1 MTEDDKKVLL
11 NIARLSIQHG
21 LDHQYPGN
29 ISPKDYSS
37 ALQQTAACFVTLQ
50 LNGELRGCIGS
61 LIAHQALINDVY
73 EHAHGAAFTDPR
85 FSALTVDEFPSLHI
99 EISILSS
106 MQAINFKN
114 EEDLLKQLK
123 PGVDGLTI
131 ENSLH
136 RATFLPQV
144 WKSLPEPINFL
155 HQLKLKAGLNGSHNL
170 LDIKAFRYSV
180 FSIEESQ

>member
-1 MTEDDKKVLL
+1 MTEGDKKTLL

-21 LDHQYPGN
+21 LDHQYPDK
-29 ISPKDYSS
+29 ISPTDYSS

-50 LNGELRGCIGS
+50 LNGELRGCIGT
-61 LIAHQALINDVY
+61 LLAHQALINDVY

-85 FSALTVDEFPSLHI
+85 FSMLSMEEFLNVHI
-99 EISILSS
+99 EISILSR
-106 MQAINFKN
+106 MQEIIFNN

-131 ENSLH
+131 ENTLH

-180 FSIEESQ
+180 FSIEEGQ

>member
-1 MTEDDKKVLL
+1 MTEGDKKTLL

-21 LDHQYPGN
+21 LDHQYPSN

-37 ALQQTAACFVTLQ
+37 ALQQTAASFVTLQ
-50 LNGELRGCIGS
+50 LNGELRGCIGT
-61 LIAHQALINDVY
+61 LLAHQALINDVY

-85 FSALTVDEFPSLHI
+85 FSMLSMEEFLNVHI
-99 EISILSS
+99 EISILSR
-106 MQAINFKN
+106 MQEIIFNN

-131 ENSLH
+131 ENTLH
-136 RATFLPQV
+136 HATFLPQV

-155 HQLKLKAGLNGSHNL
+155 HQLKLKAGLNGNHNL

-180 FSIEESQ
+180 FSIEEKQ

>member
-37 ALQQTAACFVTLQ
+37 ALQQTAACFVTLH

-85 FSALTVDEFPSLHI
+85 FSALTVEEFPRLHI

-106 MQAINFKN
+106 MQAINFEN

-131 ENSLH
+131 ENTLH

-144 WKSLPEPINFL
+144 WKTLPEPINFL

-170 LDIKAFRYSV
+170 LDIKANRYSV
-180 FSIEESQ
+180 ISIEEGQ